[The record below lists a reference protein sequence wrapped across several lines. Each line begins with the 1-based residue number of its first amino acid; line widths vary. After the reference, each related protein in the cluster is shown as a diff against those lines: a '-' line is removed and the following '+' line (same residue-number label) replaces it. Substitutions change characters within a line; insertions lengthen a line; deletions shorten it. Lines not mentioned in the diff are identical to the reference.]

1 MCMAADWEL
10 GYPHLARD
18 GGPLS
23 LDLFGPAS
31 LEGGDGRPRGNGT
44 VLAGFSERTTA
55 RMIEEIAG
63 ALFSRGAAERVI
75 VALMSKDR
83 AHMHLDTVFTM
94 LDRDTV
100 TAFPAV
106 VERIR
111 AISLRPGHHAGRVH
125 VPVEKDVREAVR
137 DALGLKRLR
146 VV

>member
-1 MCMAADWEL
+1 EL
-10 GYPHLARD
+10 WYPNLARD

-31 LEGGDGRPRGNGT
+31 LEGGDVMPIGNGT

-83 AHMHLDTVFTM
+83 
-94 LDRDTV
+94 
-100 TAFPAV
+100 
-106 VERIR
+106 
-111 AISLRPGHHAGRVH
+111 
-125 VPVEKDVREAVR
+125 
-137 DALGLKRLR
+137 
-146 VV
+146 